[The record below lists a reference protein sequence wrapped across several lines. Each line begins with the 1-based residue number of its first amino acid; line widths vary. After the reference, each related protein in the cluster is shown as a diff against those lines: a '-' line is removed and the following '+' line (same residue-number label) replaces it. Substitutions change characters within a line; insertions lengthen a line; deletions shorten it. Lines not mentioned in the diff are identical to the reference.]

1 MSQETLEFINRSAAD
16 RFVDNVIN
24 NKARPNDDE
33 KLKGYL
39 FYLLQCAT
47 ERGFSEGF
55 SEGRKTQ

>member
-1 MSQETLEFINRSAAD
+1 MSQEMLEFINRSAAD

-24 NKARPNDDE
+24 NKARPDDDE

-47 ERGFSEGF
+47 ERGFTEGF
-55 SEGRKTQ
+55 L